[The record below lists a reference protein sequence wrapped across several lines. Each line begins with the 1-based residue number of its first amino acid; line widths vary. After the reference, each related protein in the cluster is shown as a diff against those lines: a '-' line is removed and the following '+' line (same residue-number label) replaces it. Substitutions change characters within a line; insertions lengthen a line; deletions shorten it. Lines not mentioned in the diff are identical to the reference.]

1 MEKKFK
7 RKSVTLALKQS
18 LVEFMEAN
26 PELNK
31 EKFSSTFTHKISQNL
46 WNKITV
52 DLNSMIGATKTADKW
67 RKVLIIITYIMYSI
81 CDKFVYYIFALKFVS
96 VGQI

>member
-1 MEKKFK
+1 MEKKLK
-7 RKSVTLALKQS
+7 GRSVTLAQKTS

-26 PELNK
+26 DELNK
-31 EKFSSTFTHKISQNL
+31 GKFSSTFTHKISQNL

-67 RKVLIIITYIMYSI
+67 RKVSI
-81 CDKFVYYIFALKFVS
+81 NDYYIYYVLNL
-96 VGQI
+96 